1 MQARL
6 RSRKTVA
13 SSFATRP
20 GCRGRTNYYK
30 VITGNRLSV
39 TLATDGTI
47 VTLWKGPYDAI
58 CRFA

>member
-20 GCRGRTNYYK
+20 GCRGRTNYYQ
-30 VITGNRLSV
+30 VADDNYRDRSASI
-39 TLATDGTI
+39 I
-47 VTLWKGPYDAI
+47 VAGRGAG
-58 CRFA
+58 